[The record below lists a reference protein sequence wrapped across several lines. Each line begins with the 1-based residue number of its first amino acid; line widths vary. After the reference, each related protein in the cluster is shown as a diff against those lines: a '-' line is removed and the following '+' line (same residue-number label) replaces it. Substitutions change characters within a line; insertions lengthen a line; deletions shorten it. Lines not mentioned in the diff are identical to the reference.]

1 VLNRYSQALKI
12 EGNSPE
18 YVEHLDH
25 TMRLFAKFVKKDM
38 TEVITE
44 DILDF
49 LSKYRRDE
57 ELDPLHKGI
66 GTYNQRLAHL
76 IKYFK
81 WLYYPD
87 ISPKERPKHPNNLME
102 HLHLPRVKII

>member
-1 VLNRYSQALKI
+1 MLNRYSQALKI
-12 EGNSPE
+12 DGNSPE

-49 LSKYRRDE
+49 PNIEGMRNWIHYIK
-57 ELDPLHKGI
+57 ELARITKD
-66 GTYNQRLAHL
+66 
-76 IKYFK
+76 
-81 WLYYPD
+81 
-87 ISPKERPKHPNNLME
+87 
-102 HLHLPRVKII
+102 